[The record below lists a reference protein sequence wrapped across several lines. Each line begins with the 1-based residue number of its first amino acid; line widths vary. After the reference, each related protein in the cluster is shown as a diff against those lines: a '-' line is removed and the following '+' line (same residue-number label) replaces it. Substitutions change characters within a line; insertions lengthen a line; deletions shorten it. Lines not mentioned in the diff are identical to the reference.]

1 MPNKSEI
8 SELRFSSAVH
18 DYRMVYFQPVHSSD
32 FIPGI
37 TLLIHLGYSSDV
49 VLLLPTYEVYFFR
62 SEQRLNI
69 VDITFEIKSLEW
81 KYFYIGRYF
90 RGYKIGRS
98 ASYYW

>member
-1 MPNKSEI
+1 MTAGWLTFNQTIFI
-8 SELRFSSAVH
+8 SNSLNAMT
-18 DYRMVYFQPVHSSD
+18 DHSSD

>member
-1 MPNKSEI
+1 MTTGWFTFNQTIFI
-8 SELRFSSAVH
+8 SNSLNA
-18 DYRMVYFQPVHSSD
+18 MTVHSSD

-81 KYFYIGRYF
+81 KYFYIYNPQNEMLSRL
-90 RGYKIGRS
+90 
-98 ASYYW
+98 

>member
-1 MPNKSEI
+1 MTTGWFTFNQTIFI
-8 SELRFSSAVH
+8 SNSLNA
-18 DYRMVYFQPVHSSD
+18 MTVHSSD

-69 VDITFEIKSLEW
+69 VDITFEIKSLE
-81 KYFYIGRYF
+81 
-90 RGYKIGRS
+90 
-98 ASYYW
+98 